1 MIGFHL
7 NALEGLI
14 LEAIFT
20 TLTTVTWLLPL
31 LRFAQNR
38 CTVSDYYDTRG
49 GLLGLWLLM
58 LLLGLEV

>member
-1 MIGFHL
+1 MIGFL
-7 NALEGLI
+7 LSALEGLI

-20 TLTTVTWLLPL
+20 TVIWLLPL

-49 GLLGLWLLM
+49 GLLGLGLFM
-58 LLLGLEV
+58 LFLVGLEV